1 MVMEENKKSDVPPVT
16 SEESGEASVPFENEA
31 STPNS
36 TGPSGA
42 GGQMGVSSERTGPD
56 GDDPRG
62 MGEPGT
68 VQGTGTTG
76 TSRTRTDGEAD
87 VTPGAWDAVDVSQRE
102 LAEHERPENE
112 LGDDTPA
119 GGGISRDVDEPRP
132 APIQDE
138 KLRRKD

>member
-1 MVMEENKKSDVPPVT
+1 MADDKKREYVPPVT
-16 SEESGEASVPFENEA
+16 SEESGESPVPFENEA

-36 TGPSGA
+36 TGPQGA
-42 GGQMGVSSERTGPD
+42 GGGMGVSSERTGPE

-62 MGEPGT
+62 MGDPGSVEGMGT
-68 VQGTGTTG
+68 VG

-87 VTPGAWDAVDVSQRE
+87 VTPGPWDATDVSQRE
-102 LAEHERPENE
+102 LADHERPDNE
-112 LGDDTPA
+112 LGDETPA

-138 KLRRKD
+138 KLRRKG